1 MKPTIDPFL
10 FQIFVR
16 SFRSSRPALLIHASF
31 NLNRVCKTSTPMPL
45 LLTYLM
51 PEAASSFY
59 TLLHVG
65 KDANVISID
74 LTLVRRKWQSLSVR
88 ETGIFWA
95 PLCTRLLCAPDTRHT
110 YQIHL
115 SLDHRAERGRR
126 EWSMCSQISLWML
139 GIVRECTRKRECL
152 VSPRTG

>member
-1 MKPTIDPFL
+1 MGSEASTYLDSDFSIL
-10 FQIFVR
+10 VAQIAENYR
-16 SFRSSRPALLIHASF
+16 ELRDQLLIHASF

-74 LTLVRRKWQSLSVR
+74 LTLVRRK
-88 ETGIFWA
+88 
-95 PLCTRLLCAPDTRHT
+95 
-110 YQIHL
+110 
-115 SLDHRAERGRR
+115 
-126 EWSMCSQISLWML
+126 
-139 GIVRECTRKRECL
+139 
-152 VSPRTG
+152 

>member
-1 MKPTIDPFL
+1 
-10 FQIFVR
+10 
-16 SFRSSRPALLIHASF
+16 
-31 NLNRVCKTSTPMPL
+31 MPL

-59 TLLHVG
+59 TSLYVG

-95 PLCTRLLCAPDTRHT
+95 PLCTRLLCAPDTRRT

-139 GIVRECTRKRECL
+139 GIVRACTRKRECL
-152 VSPRTG
+152 VSTFYTRNSSFFVYIYKRNKSKNTHIYIVLVNKMSRIFYTHKPRV

>member
-1 MKPTIDPFL
+1 MDFL
-10 FQIFVR
+10 LNKV
-16 SFRSSRPALLIHASF
+16 SFRLETFEAWLLIHASF

-74 LTLVRRKWQSLSVR
+74 LTLVRRK
-88 ETGIFWA
+88 
-95 PLCTRLLCAPDTRHT
+95 
-110 YQIHL
+110 
-115 SLDHRAERGRR
+115 
-126 EWSMCSQISLWML
+126 
-139 GIVRECTRKRECL
+139 
-152 VSPRTG
+152 